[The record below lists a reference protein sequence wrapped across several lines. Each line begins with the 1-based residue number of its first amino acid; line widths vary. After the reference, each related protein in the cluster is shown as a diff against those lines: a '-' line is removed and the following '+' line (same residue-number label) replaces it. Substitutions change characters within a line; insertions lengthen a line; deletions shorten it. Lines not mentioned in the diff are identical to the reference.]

1 MYQIYCLTFKS
12 TGKSYIGFTGI
23 GVMNRVHKHYVNAT
37 YGIDSHLYRA
47 IRLYGIEDI
56 EVSILFENENKE
68 ETLHKEK
75 EYIKKYDSVK
85 NGYNETSGGIGG
97 WSVPDSKLDLWKKS
111 IRSRTQG
118 LKNPNSKNISNAEI
132 IEHAIKF
139 FLQNNKLTR
148 NAWTKYSKENNLP
161 VNYTKFRFGGG
172 YSNFLKTL
180 KQELN
185 KRSISYD
192 DNCFVLTYE
201 ERYKQEY
208 NQKISNTLK
217 EKYAKDKKN

>member
-68 ETLHKEK
+68 ETLCKEK

-139 FLQNNKLTR
+139 FLQNNKLTM
-148 NAWTKYSKENNLP
+148 
-161 VNYTKFRFGGG
+161 
-172 YSNFLKTL
+172 NF
-180 KQELN
+180 
-185 KRSISYD
+185 
-192 DNCFVLTYE
+192 
-201 ERYKQEY
+201 
-208 NQKISNTLK
+208 
-217 EKYAKDKKN
+217 A